1 MQVELLKIVNSYDRF
16 MILTKKRY
24 SNWGVALKLA
34 DAAKQLESK
43 RAFYVEKE
51 RELIMTYVMKD
62 EKGQL
67 QFSEHGQPK
76 FESVEKATE
85 FNTELVSLQRT
96 LVDIF
101 EPIVISITDFR
112 PDEESL
118 TPEDIIMLSDF
129 VIFECNG
136 QGGQA

>member
-1 MQVELLKIVNSYDRF
+1 MQVELFKIVNSYDRF
-16 MILTKKRY
+16 MVLTKKRY
-24 SNWGVALKLA
+24 SNWGIALKLA

-51 RELIMTYVMKD
+51 RELVMTYAIKD
-62 EKGQL
+62 ENGQIQLSERGQL
-67 QFSEHGQPK
+67 R
-76 FESVEKATE
+76 FESVEMATE
-85 FNTELVSLQRT
+85 FNAELVSLQRT

-129 VIFECNG
+129 IVFECNG

>member
-16 MILTKKRY
+16 MVLTKKRY

-43 RAFYVEKE
+43 RAFYAEKE

-62 EKGQL
+62 ENGKF
-67 QFSEHGQPK
+67 QFSEQGQPK

-96 LVDIF
+96 LVDVF
-101 EPIVISITDFR
+101 EPVVISITDFR

-118 TPEDIIMLSDF
+118 TPEDIIILSDF